1 MTTLAQEN
9 RTMMRKLLVIA
20 AMMLG
25 FCFLLVPLYQ
35 KICEVTGIANGR
47 VVEGST
53 KAFDLDR
60 SRVVTVEFVAS
71 NNGALQW
78 RFEPLQHSIRVSPG
92 ETAHVD
98 YRVTNTLG
106 RSVVAQAV
114 ASYGPETA
122 GQYFKKFECF
132 CFKQQKFEANEVRT
146 MPVVFQ
152 ISPDLPK
159 DVNTLT
165 LSYTFFDVP
174 QDAGPKG

>member
-9 RTMMRKLLVIA
+9 RLLMRKLLVVA

-25 FCFLLVPLYQ
+25 FAFALAPLYQ
-35 KICEVTGIANGR
+35 KICEVTGISKGR

-53 KAFDLDR
+53 AEFKIDR

-71 NNGALQW
+71 NHGALQW
-78 RFEPLQHSIRVSPG
+78 KFAPLQQSIRVNPG
-92 ETAHVD
+92 EMAHVD
-98 YRVTNTLG
+98 YQVTNTTG
-106 RSVVAQAV
+106 RTVVAQAV

-132 CFKQQKFEANEVRT
+132 CFKQQKFAANETRT

-152 ISPDLPK
+152 LSPELPK
-159 DVNTLT
+159 DVGTVT
-165 LSYTFFDVP
+165 LSYTFFDVS
-174 QDAGPKG
+174 DDGGSKG